1 MADTNP
7 FPRTVA
13 SITREGKGPQ
23 THPCNAPSLG
33 PLEFLQAVYRDPLL
47 PMSIRID
54 AARGLLPYTEP
65 PPGPRPTNSVPRCK
79 IIIGGL
85 GPCDHGSA
93 PKDPDG
99 VNGKSQS
106 FPPSASYN
114 HQPFLTTPGPSY
126 IEKILERMSLDEILK
141 TVANTPEHLLPICT
155 ICNHPMMYP
164 CSVAPH
170 PPTYTDP
177 RNLPCVTRHTK
188 ETMH

>member
-1 MADTNP
+1 MAEQIHSSLQQAL
-7 FPRTVA
+7 A
-13 SITREGKGPQ
+13 S
-23 THPCNAPSLG
+23 HAYNAPDLS
-33 PLEFLQAVYRDPLL
+33 PIEFLYAVMRATHQ
-47 PMSIRID
+47 PMSIRIE
-54 AARGLLPYTEP
+54 AAKALLPFTHPY
-65 PPGPRPTNSVPRCK
+65 PRPTNSVPRCT
-79 IIIGGL
+79 IVIGGL
-85 GPCDHGSA
+85 GPYDHGSA
-93 PKDPDG
+93 PKDPGG

-114 HQPFLTTPGPSY
+114 HQPFWTTPGPSY
-126 IEKILERMSLDEILK
+126 IEKILERMSLDEIIK

>member
-1 MADTNP
+1 MRVEFSTQDP
-7 FPRTVA
+7 
-13 SITREGKGPQ
+13 GPSS
-23 THPCNAPSLG
+23 HAYNDPSLS
-33 PLEFLQAVYRDPLL
+33 PIEFLQAVYRDPRL
-47 PMSIRID
+47 PMSVRID
-54 AARGLLPYTEP
+54 AARGLLPYAE
-65 PPGPRPTNSVPRCK
+65 PRPASSPPSYVGRTIV
-79 IIIGGL
+79 IGGL
-85 GPCDHGSA
+85 GPYDHGSA

-126 IEKILERMSLDEILK
+126 IEKILERMSLDEIIK
-141 TVANTPEHLLPICT
+141 TIANTPEHLLPICT

-177 RNLPCVTRHTK
+177 STLPCVTYSHGRNRTLRGTK
-188 ETMH
+188 DRAP

>member
-1 MADTNP
+1 MA
-7 FPRTVA
+7 TVKEVV
-13 SITREGKGPQ
+13 RNNLPPQ
-23 THPCNAPSLG
+23 THDYDANDIG
-33 PLEFLQAVYRDPLL
+33 PLEFLQCVYRAAHL

-65 PPGPRPTNSVPRCK
+65 RPACAPSSLVGCTIV
-79 IIIGGL
+79 IGGL
-85 GPCDHGSA
+85 GPYDHGSA

-126 IEKILERMSLDEILK
+126 IEKILERMSLDEIIK

-164 CSVAPH
+164 CSVAPL